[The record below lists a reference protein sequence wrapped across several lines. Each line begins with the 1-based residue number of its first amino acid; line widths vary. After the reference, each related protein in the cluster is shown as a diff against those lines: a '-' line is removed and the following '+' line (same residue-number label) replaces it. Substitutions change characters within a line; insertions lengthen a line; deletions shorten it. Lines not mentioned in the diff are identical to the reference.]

1 MVAFLFRCPNKNLRV
16 QGWTADDPSESDSS
30 YAPVE
35 CIACRQ
41 IHYVNPAT
49 GKVLGTAEDDE

>member
-1 MVAFLFRCPNKNLRV
+1 MATFVFRCPNKNLRV
-16 QGWTADDPSESDSS
+16 QGWTADDPSDDDTA

-41 IHYVNPAT
+41 LHYVNPVT
-49 GKVLGTAEDDE
+49 GKVLGSADDDE